1 MQWQH
6 PASALPPALLV
17 PQATTTSSSAAAAAA
32 AAADPAALLLHE
44 RAQHWREAL
53 RSAYIS
59 LRHGHCPVV
68 YICGQVGAAVVV
80 RGAGA
85 GHRDLNAQLALHTS
99 MLV

>member
-6 PASALPPALLV
+6 PASALPPALLA
-17 PQATTTSSSAAAAAA
+17 PQVTTTSSSAAAAVAA
-32 AAADPAALLLHE
+32 ATAAADPAALLLRE

-80 RGAGA
+80 GSLEWGAY
-85 GHRDLNAQLALHTS
+85 RL
-99 MLV
+99 